1 LQQHLVYT
9 ALFRSFSGYSGAK
22 ASRTFPAIC
31 PRKPYP
37 EFTKSIPPAVVGP
50 GPLMAPPCPD
60 TPLTVVNSRAVSKS
74 QITRPSAVECARKC
88 PSRDPEKTTPG
99 MTVTAADCA
108 GLQPLRVS
116 GHGGGSARHSC
127 FPSASCNASSPPP
140 PFG

>member
-1 LQQHLVYT
+1 MINKIRGQTGESPILQFKNREFTRLT
-9 ALFRSFSGYSGAK
+9 PEFYSGAK
-22 ASRTFPAIC
+22 ASRTLPGIC

-108 GLQPLRVS
+108 GLQP
-116 GHGGGSARHSC
+116 
-127 FPSASCNASSPPP
+127 
-140 PFG
+140 